1 MIIEEVRLVVKVAEN
16 GNMSGNGN
24 PASGWGSR
32 KLDKDYIET
41 TLLNISIPSSMLDTA
56 TEAKRNWL
64 KILTLLT
71 LLPIFSFREYR

>member
-1 MIIEEVRLVVKVAEN
+1 MVKVAEN

-41 TLLNISIPSSMLDTA
+41 TLLSISIPSSMLDTA
-56 TEAKRNWL
+56 TEAKKELIKDFDFINFIANFQL
-64 KILTLLT
+64 
-71 LLPIFSFREYR
+71 